1 MATAATLSTPT
12 ATLDLAACGSALSA
26 AERVLQLAKVSV
38 AMKSKAAGR
47 GDAAQHAMHGLAWL
61 ATYVEAL
68 RQMLGLGQA
77 ARRGRSAR

>member
-1 MATAATLSTPT
+1 MATAATLSTST

-47 GDAAQHAMHGLAWL
+47 GDAAQHAMHGLA
-61 ATYVEAL
+61 
-68 RQMLGLGQA
+68 
-77 ARRGRSAR
+77 